1 MNIEKLYY
9 LEIDELEQIMNEAE
23 KKAEKLEVTVDY
35 YIMEFL

>member
-9 LEIDELEQIMNEAE
+9 LEIDELEQFINEVE
-23 KKAEKLEVTVDY
+23 KKAEQLEVTVDY